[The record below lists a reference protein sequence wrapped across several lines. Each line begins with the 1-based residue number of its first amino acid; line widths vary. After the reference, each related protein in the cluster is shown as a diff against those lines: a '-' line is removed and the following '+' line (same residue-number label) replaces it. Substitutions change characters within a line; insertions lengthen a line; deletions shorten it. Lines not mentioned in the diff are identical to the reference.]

1 MIYLSTLSPNDI
13 EQFYPTF
20 TQVLKTEFPG
30 YAPEVIDFLLNRM
43 YSVLNLRM
51 WIQRGDK
58 IILVAKDEEKIVG
71 FAIIDALYG
80 GVSFCRWLGVMHE
93 YQHKGIGTQLIYEW
107 ERIARVQ
114 NAHKMEVAGQPTA
127 KEFYVKR
134 GLDLEGF
141 RKASYFGI
149 DQHLFGKVLGSP
161 NVAVMTK

>member
-1 MIYLSTLSPNDI
+1 MIYLSQLPSQQID
-13 EQFYPTF
+13 QFYL
-20 TQVLKTEFPG
+20 VYSHILKTQFPG

-43 YSVLNLRM
+43 YSPINLRM
-51 WIQRGDK
+51 WVQRGDK
-58 IILVAKDEEKIVG
+58 IILVAKEEETIVG
-71 FAIIDALYG
+71 FAMIDALYG